1 MEQLIEIKAK
11 QAADLS
17 PSDIKIILL
26 GDSAV
31 GKSKLVER
39 FLINDYEERQLSTY
53 ALTMFRHNT
62 VLDGEPIS
70 VDIWDTAGQ
79 ECFNNLHPSYYFGAH
94 ACILV
99 FDVTRKITY
108 ANLKHWYKEMRTYCP
123 DIPCVLLAN
132 KIDVN
137 LDVTSKNF
145 KFGEQYGL
153 DFYFVS
159 AADGTN
165 VVKIFR
171 DTLGKA
177 MSFKKN
183 PPRTFERDVMELL
196 DDDSWLNS

>member
-1 MEQLIEIKAK
+1 MDHLIENKVK
-11 QAADLS
+11 QAADLA
-17 PSDIKIILL
+17 PCDVKIILL

-62 VLDGEPIS
+62 VLDGQELK

-79 ECFNNLHPSYYFGAH
+79 DCFNNLHPSYYFGAH

-108 ANLKHWYKEMRTYCP
+108 VNLKNWYKEMRTYCP
-123 DIPCVLLAN
+123 DIPCVLIAN

-137 LDVTSKNF
+137 LDVTNKSF

-153 DFYFVS
+153 DFHFVS

-165 VVKIFR
+165 VVMIFR
-171 DTLGKA
+171 ETLKKA
-177 MSFKKN
+177 LEFKNN
-183 PPRTFERDVMELL
+183 PPRSFERDVMELL

>member
-1 MEQLIEIKAK
+1 MEHVIESKVKEAS
-11 QAADLS
+11 DLGA
-17 PSDIKIILL
+17 SDIKIILL

-62 VLDGEPIS
+62 ELDGERIS
-70 VDIWDTAGQ
+70 IDIWDTAGQ

-99 FDVTRKITY
+99 FDVTRKVTY
-108 ANLKHWYKEMRTYCP
+108 ANLKNWYKEMRTYCP
-123 DIPCVLLAN
+123 DIPCVLIAN

-137 LDVTSKNF
+137 LEVTKKSF

-153 DFYFVS
+153 DFHFVS

-171 DTLGKA
+171 ETLRKA
-177 MSFKKN
+177 MDFKKN
-183 PPRTFERDVMELL
+183 PPRSFERDVMELL

>member
-1 MEQLIEIKAK
+1 MEYVIENKVK
-11 QAADLS
+11 QASALDVA
-17 PSDIKIILL
+17 DIKIILL

-53 ALTMFRHNT
+53 ALTMYRHNT
-62 VLDGEPIS
+62 DLDGQPLS

-99 FDVTRKITY
+99 FDITRKITY
-108 ANLKHWYKEMRTYCP
+108 ANLKNWYKEMRTYCP
-123 DIPCVLLAN
+123 DIPCILIAN

-137 LDVTSKNF
+137 LEVTKKNF

-165 VVKIFR
+165 VVKIFKE
-171 DTLGKA
+171 TLRKA
-177 MSFKKN
+177 MSFKTN
-183 PPRTFERDVMELL
+183 PPKSFERDVMELL
-196 DDDSWLNS
+196 EDDSWMTS